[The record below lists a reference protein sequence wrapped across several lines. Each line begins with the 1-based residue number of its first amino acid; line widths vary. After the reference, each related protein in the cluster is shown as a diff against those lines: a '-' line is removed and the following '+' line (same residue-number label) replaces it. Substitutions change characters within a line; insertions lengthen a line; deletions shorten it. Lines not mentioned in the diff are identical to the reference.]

1 MVVDSS
7 VSQSQEL
14 EQIYADMN
22 YYFDG
27 YYGITPD
34 QTSDEHVQRFLV
46 VTERI
51 GNRAVIGSCDVF
63 GFTPNEAEPLYVET
77 KKAVISGFHAAYL
90 LAKNEG
96 LI

>member
-1 MVVDSS
+1 MVVDSG
-7 VSQSQEL
+7 VSPPQEL
-14 EQIYADMN
+14 GQLYADMN

-27 YYGITPD
+27 YYGTTPD
-34 QTSDEHVQRFLV
+34 QTPDERAQRFLD

-51 GNRAVIGSCDVF
+51 SNRAVNDSCDVF
-63 GFTPNEAEPLYVET
+63 GFTLNEAKPLYVET
-77 KKAVISGFHAAYL
+77 EKAVIRGFQAAYL